1 MRQEQVMPH
10 VEESIKFWSELWD
23 NPLDHSRNAERIMT
37 VEKELES
44 VTQLGNIDITKKDVS
59 IHLRKMPNWKAPDP
73 DGLHGFW
80 LKKFTSLHQV
90 IVKHLD
96 GCIKTGDVSNWIVE
110 SSTVLIQKDVRKGNA
125 VCNYGPIACLNTLRK
140 LLTGIIN
147 EKVYDHLD

>member
-90 IVKHLD
+90 IVKN
-96 GCIKTGDVSNWIVE
+96 I
-110 SSTVLIQKDVRKGNA
+110 
-125 VCNYGPIACLNTLRK
+125 
-140 LLTGIIN
+140 
-147 EKVYDHLD
+147 